1 MPKTS
6 MDQIRELRQK
16 TGAGVMDAKE
26 VLEETKGDIEKA
38 IELLRKKGQKISVEK
53 QSREAKEGWIGHY
66 VHTNGKVAALV
77 ELYCE
82 TDFVARNAEFKELAH
97 NIAMQIVALNPS
109 YLSPQDVPEKEK
121 EKEREIYREQIKN
134 EKKSQNIIDKIVEGK
149 LSKFYSEI
157 CLLKQPYFQD
167 EKITVEDLVTE
178 KISKLGEKIEIGK
191 FVRLNL

>member
-1 MPKTS
+1 
-6 MDQIRELRQK
+6 
-16 TGAGVMDAKE
+16 MDAKE
-26 VLEETKGDIEKA
+26 VLEKTNGDIEKA
-38 IELLRKKGQKISVEK
+38 IELLRKRGQKIAAEK

-66 VHTNGKVAALV
+66 IHTNGKVAALV

-97 NIAMQIVALNPS
+97 NIAMQIAAMNPS
-109 YLSPQDVPEKEK
+109 YLSPHDVPEEEK
-121 EKEREIYREQIKN
+121 EKEREIYREQMIN
-134 EKKSQNIIDKIVEGK
+134 DKKPKNIIDKIIEGK

-167 EKITVEDLVTE
+167 EKKTIEDLVTE

-191 FVRLNL
+191 FVRLSL

>member
-1 MPKTS
+1 

-26 VLEETKGDIEKA
+26 VLEKTNGDIEKA
-38 IELLRKKGQKISVEK
+38 IELLRKRGQKIAAEK

-66 VHTNGKVAALV
+66 IHTNGKVAALV

-97 NIAMQIVALNPS
+97 NIAMQIAAMNPS
-109 YLSPQDVPEKEK
+109 YLSPHDVPEEEK
-121 EKEREIYREQIKN
+121 EKEREIYREQMIN
-134 EKKSQNIIDKIVEGK
+134 DKKPKNIIDKIIEGK

-167 EKITVEDLVTE
+167 EKKTIEDLVTE

-191 FVRLNL
+191 FVRLSL